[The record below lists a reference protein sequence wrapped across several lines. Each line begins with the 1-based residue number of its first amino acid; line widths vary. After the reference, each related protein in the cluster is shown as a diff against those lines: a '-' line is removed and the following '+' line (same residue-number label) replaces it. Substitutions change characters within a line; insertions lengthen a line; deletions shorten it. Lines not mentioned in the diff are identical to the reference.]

1 MKQYNE
7 KLLCV
12 GLCGVVLLVL
22 IRIIIALTNL
32 DTATIQKQTEYEKL
46 KYFQTLNKIY
56 GGEGK

>member
-12 GLCGVVLLVL
+12 SLCGAVLLVL
-22 IRIIIALTNL
+22 IRIIIALTDL

-46 KYFQTLNKIY
+46 RYFQTLNKIY
-56 GGEGK
+56 GGGD

>member
-46 KYFQTLNKIY
+46 KYFQTLNEIY